1 MSTGLNKINP
11 SGNTSIITYNDV
23 LTRALDTVRIGK
35 FCGKNLQNFNNVFV
49 GDHAGFNSI
58 NVENSIFLGYNAGEN
73 IVNGNKNIII
83 GYNYNDNIS
92 NSINI
97 GDNYTSTNS
106 ASIGNYNYNFG
117 ENNVLIGYNNC
128 NLGNNFLTIG
138 NNITNKASK
147 FLFYNGFKDSNLTN
161 IFYNES
167 YNFFYDDYSNLYTN
181 KFNSKINFNSTN
193 SNISFARKNIL
204 TDYIN
209 DKLKK
214 NCLIIQGICNIL
226 YNNTQ
231 IINNTTYISLESN
244 EIYNLTNSSST
255 VTIPNSIVKRVSRPS
270 LTNAKKIIFNNDEYI
285 LNENEY
291 KIKYEITTE
300 PLYGVFLNNI
310 VENLE
315 FDLNNLIYSENS
327 TVFNDTDIFG
337 ATPYL
342 IINDNEFI
350 KGYETIYGFKRTYVN
365 LPNLQANPKEIILYS
380 KDILFKSNNIY
391 IDVIAF
397 DFVYLQ
403 NYIINNLDNIDI
415 SEYSKVIVSFFEKPS
430 SGFISDINNN
440 PIAAISLN
448 NLNNVIYQN
457 YKNNLNIDAF
467 NVNFSYGYYYANKI
481 DNNLT
486 ININI
491 INSNNIVFKDVYLF
505 DTDNVENNI
514 IYSEYPTYVIDY
526 SVNPTSMIK
535 IEDYFNYFRTI
546 FATFKNNNPELN
558 NLLQK
563 YKLVTTANNRLLY
576 DNQNFYD
583 WFGNI
588 NVNIYNN
595 NYSCINEIKIL
606 NKELYNYQ
614 FLRINIDSNILNEKT
629 KISFDVMPNVI
640 FNTNIVNNIYNF
652 NLSFYNNEILKKTF
666 NYKNT
671 DDNKLNFNIYTNII
685 NIIEPAEIY
694 KNINNI
700 RLEYYIDSNIINNLP
715 NFINYITELYFKNIL
730 ISNEFYNDDDFSV
743 SIGKNINIEG
753 NNNIGIGSNIFIIG
767 QNSVIIGN
775 DGSKNPINESIIIG
789 KNNLKNNYANNCIVI
804 GNNNT
809 SIINNKQIII
819 GNNIDNNFLFN
830 IDNTICR
837 NEKAIYLGL
846 DGTPVA
852 IGYNSN
858 EIPDVSDNN
867 SLYIKNGINIPN
879 ISLKNKNNFTITLKA
894 SELLNK
900 NIIYTIP
907 KIPENFSK
915 VMLTTNSNGYMAWDE
930 TDTLN
935 TATNINVTN
944 IICNNID
951 IKGVISGDGHEL
963 SNVNIS
969 DKTTDDLSEGKNN
982 LYFTNERGSNAF
994 FNSIKL
1000 INTDNIKEGNS
1011 NLYFTYERDVAAFFV
1026 NISNITCDNIKEG
1039 SNNLYYNENLLSNTL
1054 KNLFSNYTTNNL
1066 TEGYSNLYFTNERFI
1081 NKFNENIIT
1090 KTTDYFTE
1098 GNSNLFFTEDKAINK
1113 LNTFITL
1120 ISSDNIKEG
1129 NSNQYFNINK
1139 IQSNVDNFLKFKTS
1153 DDLIEGKSNI
1163 YYNEISISNIVENI
1177 IKIKTT
1183 DNILEGNSNLYFTTK
1198 RFNELLQTKTTDNV
1212 IEGKSNL
1219 YFSQNKLISFL
1230 SNINSDFIKE
1240 GNINLYYKDI
1250 YASNYFYKNLSN
1262 FNTDNLIEGKTNKFI
1277 INNTYNNNLDVKG
1290 NLNANNIF
1298 INNCNILDIYSNSI
1312 LNAESN
1318 YVKSYT
1324 KYTTTD
1330 SVIINNSNQ
1339 ALNMILN
1346 ISPNNNLLIN
1356 SVGPPIIVVGSNV
1369 GFNNYTPKYNID
1381 VNGVTNSTYFKGDG
1395 SMIRNINLDYILQG
1409 LSNKFIEN
1417 NIYKNSLSIDGNIM
1431 YNESTINGDIIP
1443 FRDNIFNIGTA
1454 NSYLKN
1460 IYSRKITFN
1469 NTCIFENDS
1478 NICFSNIFN
1487 SLFCGIKVNN
1497 VKLIDNFNSSCII
1510 ELSNNKLNFN
1520 VNGINNPS
1528 NLINYDLLYN
1538 LPIYN
1543 YTLNDIGTTK
1553 NVFFNNLDI
1562 SCNLTINNTNLF
1574 NIFFTSNVLSQ
1585 QLFINS
1591 NSIKNILTPFITSNI
1606 LNNQQFINSN
1616 SIKDILTPYLSSNI
1630 LSQQQFINS
1639 NSITNLL
1646 IPFIS
1651 SNILSQQQFI
1661 NSNSISNVLIP
1672 YISSNILSNQKFINS
1687 NSINYILTP
1696 YLTSNILSQQ
1706 QIINSNTITNI
1717 LIPYLSSNVLS
1728 QQQFINSNSITNIL
1742 LPFITSNILNN
1753 QLFINS
1759 NNFYNI
1765 GLNSGFVSS
1774 NSILHILQGNFNSTA
1789 NNTDLISSNIL
1800 SQQQF
1805 INSNTIKNVLTP
1817 FITSNIL
1824 NQQGYINSNNISYL
1838 INPYFTPYFSSNAII
1853 QQGFISS
1860 NNINTILN
1868 NNFSTTLLSYVTLS
1882 YLTQQRIVSSNVLSS
1897 VLIPYISSNSLISQ
1911 NYINSNSIGNIL
1923 IPYISSNILNNQNF
1937 ITSNSISH
1945 ILSGNFGNST
1955 SYTNNVFGLNT
1966 ALIDFDSYTSKEVFS
1981 ISSSNYTD
1989 THTFT
1994 YTKHFGDSELLI
2006 QVDFPY
2012 LISGFGT
2019 DTFSSRLKI
2028 SSSSFNSS
2036 IEYSQEHIQ
2045 VFIGYAAGG
2054 GTRSTTLSP
2063 INHKT
2068 NMEGQQITIT
2078 LQLRQ
2083 FDSDTDDVIQTN
2095 SCLFVITEKKPS
2107 AKLLFSVYALES
2119 DIPKLTSNIYISS
2132 NQITNILTPYFT
2144 SNILSNQK
2152 FINSNSINNILSSY
2166 ISSNN
2171 LISQQYIS
2179 SNEVRGII
2187 TNNIIGY
2194 NSTLVDFNTFNSYTT
2209 YTVSSETYT
2218 NTHTCTYT
2226 KFFSDSE
2233 LLIQADFPY
2242 TISGAGT
2249 DIFSSRIEIKSNIR
2263 GVANEYSQEHIQSF
2277 IGYAA
2282 GGGTRSTT
2290 LSPLNYK
2297 TSMEGTNITI
2307 TIQLRQLDSDDSII
2321 TNSCLFI
2328 ITEKKPS
2335 SKLIFSS
2342 YLNETDIPR
2351 LTSNT
2356 YISSNQ
2362 LTNILS
2368 SYQTDFYGKW
2378 NKLNNNVFYNDGNVG
2393 IGQNMTNPIEKLHV
2407 LGNIAASGNIISSYS
2422 DMRLKSITSNI
2433 INATDL
2439 IDKLQGFKYKNND
2452 LAKSLG
2458 FSSDD
2463 EYIGISAQSVKEILP
2478 EIVSLAPFDV
2488 EKDDNG
2494 LYISKSGENYLTVQY
2509 DKLIP
2514 VLIEAIKEL
2523 KKENKKL
2530 NDRIDFIEKNLF

>member
-23 LTRALDTVRIGK
+23 QTRALDSVRIGK

-49 GDHAGFNSI
+49 GDHAGFNSV
-58 NVENSIFLGYNAGEN
+58 NVENSIFVGYNAGEN

-106 ASIGNYNYNFG
+106 ASIGNNNYNFG
-117 ENNVLIGYNNC
+117 ESNILIGYNNC
-128 NLGNNFLTIG
+128 NFGNNFLTIG
-138 NNITNKASK
+138 NNINNKASK
-147 FLFYNGFKDSNLTN
+147 IFFHNGFKDNNLTN
-161 IFYNES
+161 IFFNES
-167 YNFFYDDYSNLYTN
+167 YNFFYDGYSNLYTN
-181 KFNSKINFNSTN
+181 KLNSQINFNTID
-193 SNISFARKNIL
+193 SNINFARKNIL

-231 IINNTTYISLESN
+231 TINNTSNITLQPN
-244 EIYNLTNSSST
+244 EIYNLTNSNSS
-255 VTIPNSIVKRVSRPS
+255 VIIPNSIVKRVARPS
-270 LTNAKKIIFNNDEYI
+270 LTNTKKIIFNNDEYI

-291 KIKYEITTE
+291 KIKYEITTQ

-327 TVFNDTDIFG
+327 TVFNDTDTFG

-365 LPNLQANPKEIILYS
+365 LPNLIPNPKEIILYS
-380 KDILFKSNNIY
+380 KNILFKSNNIY

-397 DFVYLQ
+397 DFIYLQ
-403 NYIINNLDNIDI
+403 NYIINNLDNIDTT
-415 SEYSKVIVSFFEKPS
+415 EYSKVFISFFETPS
-430 SGFISDINNN
+430 SGFISYTNNN
-440 PIAAISLN
+440 PIATVSLN

-457 YKNNLNIDAF
+457 YKNDLNTDTF
-467 NVNFSYGYYYANKI
+467 NVNFSYGLYYANKK

-505 DTDNVENNI
+505 DDINNVETNI
-514 IYSEYPTYVIDY
+514 IYSKYPTYVIDY
-526 SVNPTSMIK
+526 TVSSSMIK
-535 IEDYFNYFRTI
+535 IEDYFNYFKI
-546 FATFKNNNPELN
+546 KKNKNPEI
-558 NLLQK
+558 NLLS

-576 DNQNFYD
+576 DNQNFYH
-583 WFGNI
+583 WFGSI
-588 NVNIYNN
+588 NVNFYNN
-595 NYSCINEIKIL
+595 NYSCINEIKIS
-606 NKELYNYQ
+606 NKESYNYQ
-614 FLRINIDSNILNEKT
+614 FLRYNIDSNIFNKKT
-629 KISFDVMPNVI
+629 KISFDVMPYVV
-640 FNTNIVNNIYNF
+640 FNTNIVDNIYNF
-652 NLSFYNNEILKKTF
+652 NLSFYNDEILQKSF

-671 DDNKLNFNIYTNII
+671 DENKLNYNIYNDII
-685 NIIEPAEIY
+685 NIIEPSEIY

-700 RLEYYIDSNIINNLP
+700 RLEYYIDSNIINNSP
-715 NFINYITELYFKNIL
+715 NFINYITELYFKNII
-730 ISNEFYNDDDFSV
+730 ISNDLNNNDNFSV

-753 NNNIGIGSNIFIIG
+753 NNNIGIGSNIFIVG

-804 GNNNT
+804 GNNNN
-809 SIINNKQIII
+809 SIINTKQIIV
-819 GNNIDNNFLFN
+819 GNNINNNFLFN

-858 EIPDVSDNN
+858 EIPDISDNN

-894 SELLNK
+894 DETLNK

-907 KIPENFSK
+907 KIPEKFSK
-915 VMLTTNSNGYMAWDE
+915 LMLTTNSNGYMAWDE

-969 DKTTDDLSEGKNN
+969 DKTTDDLVEGKNN
-982 LYFTNERGSNAF
+982 LYFTNERASNAF
-994 FNSIKL
+994 FNSINL
-1000 INTDNIKEGNS
+1000 VNTDNIKEGNS
-1011 NLYFTYERDVAAFFV
+1011 NLFFTYERDATAFFV
-1026 NISNITCDNIKEG
+1026 NLSNITCDYIKEG

-1054 KNLFSNYTTNNL
+1054 KNLFSNYTTTNL

-1081 NKFNENIIT
+1081 NKFNEIIIT

-1098 GNSNLFFTEDKAINK
+1098 GNSNFFFTEDKAINK
-1113 LNTFITL
+1113 LNNFITL

-1139 IQSNVDNFLKFKTS
+1139 LQSNVDNFLKFKTS
-1153 DDLIEGKSNI
+1153 DDIIEGKSNI
-1163 YYNEISISNIVENI
+1163 YYNENSINNIVENI

-1183 DNILEGNSNLYFTTK
+1183 DNIPEGNSNLYFTTK
-1198 RFNELLQTKTTDNV
+1198 KFNELLQTKTTDNV
-1212 IEGKSNL
+1212 IEGKNNL

-1230 SNINSDFIKE
+1230 SNINSDYIKE
-1240 GNINLYYKDI
+1240 GNVNLYYKDI

-1277 INNTYNNNLDVKG
+1277 INNIYNNDLDIKG
-1290 NLNANNIF
+1290 NVNANNIF

-1312 LNAESN
+1312 INAESN

-1324 KYTTTD
+1324 KYTTADT
-1330 SVIINNSNQ
+1330 VIINNSNK
-1339 ALNMILN
+1339 ALNMVLN
-1346 ISPNNNLLIN
+1346 IYPDNNLTIN
-1356 SVGPPIIVVGSNV
+1356 NSGPPIIVVGSNV

-1381 VNGVTNSTYFKGDG
+1381 VNGITNSTYFKGDG
-1395 SMIRNINLDYILQG
+1395 SMIKNINLDYILQG

-1417 NIYKNSLSIDGNIM
+1417 NIYKNSLTIDGNIM
-1431 YNESTINGDIIP
+1431 YNDSTINGDIIP
-1443 FRDNIFNIGTA
+1443 FSDSVFNIGTA

-1460 IYSRKITFN
+1460 IYSKKITFN

-1487 SLFCGIKVNN
+1487 FLFSGIKVNN
-1497 VKLIDNFNSSCII
+1497 IKLLDNSCNSTCII

-1543 YTLNDIGTTK
+1543 YTLNNIGTTK

-1562 SCNLTINNTNLF
+1562 SSNLTINNTNLF
-1574 NIFFTSNVLSQ
+1574 NIFFTSN
-1585 QLFINS
+1585 
-1591 NSIKNILTPFITSNI
+1591 
-1606 LNNQQFINSN
+1606 
-1616 SIKDILTPYLSSNI
+1616 I

-1639 NSITNLL
+1639 NSITKVLTPFITSNILSNQQFINSNSITNVL
-1646 IPFIS
+1646 IPYLN
-1651 SNILSQQQFI
+1651 SNVLSQQQFI
-1661 NSNSISNVLIP
+1661 NSNSIKNVL
-1672 YISSNILSNQKFINS
+1672 L
-1687 NSINYILTP
+1687 P
-1696 YLTSNILSQQ
+1696 YLT
-1706 QIINSNTITNI
+1706 
-1717 LIPYLSSNVLS
+1717 SNVLS
-1728 QQQFINSNSITNIL
+1728 QQQFINSNSITNVLLLYLNSNILTQQQFINSNSIRDVLIPYLNSNVLNQQQFINSNSITNVL
-1742 LPFITSNILNN
+1742 LPYLNSNVLNQQQFINSNSITNVLLPYLTSNILSN

-1765 GLNSGFVSS
+1765 GFNLGFISS
-1774 NSILHILQGNFNSTA
+1774 NSILHILQGNFNSII
-1789 NNTDLISSNIL
+1789 NDSNTDFISSNIL
-1800 SQQQF
+1800 SQQLF
-1805 INSNTIKNVLTP
+1805 INSNSVTNILKP

-1824 NQQGYINSNNISYL
+1824 NQQGFINSNNIGYL
-1838 INPYFTPYFSSNAII
+1838 INPYFTPYFTSNAII

-1868 NNFSTTLLSYVTLS
+1868 NNFSTTLLSYVTLP
-1882 YLTQQRIVSSNVLSS
+1882 YLAQQRIVSSNVLSS
-1897 VLIPYISSNSLISQ
+1897 ILIPYISSNTLISQ
-1911 NYINSNSIGNIL
+1911 NYINSNSIDNIL

-1945 ILSGNFGNST
+1945 ILSGNFGNTT
-1955 SYTNNVFGLNT
+1955 SYTNNVFGVNT
-1966 ALIDFDSYTSKEVFS
+1966 TLIDFDSYTSQNVFFV
-1981 ISSSNYTD
+1981 SSTNYID
-1989 THTFT
+1989 THEYT

-2028 SSSSFNSS
+2028 TSSTFSNG

-2068 NMEGQQITIT
+2068 NMEGQKITIT

-2107 AKLLFSVYALES
+2107 AKLILSTYVLES

-2144 SNILSNQK
+2144 SNILNNQK
-2152 FINSNSINNILSSY
+2152 FINSNSINNILTSY

-2209 YTVSSETYT
+2209 YTVSSANYT

-2226 KFFSDSE
+2226 KFFNDSE

-2249 DIFSSRIEIKSNIR
+2249 DIFSSRIEIKSDLL

-2307 TIQLRQLDSDDSII
+2307 TVQLRQLDSDDSII

-2368 SYQTDFYGKW
+2368 SYQFDLYGKW

-2393 IGQNMTNPIEKLHV
+2393 IGQNMTNPVEKLHV

-2458 FSSDD
+2458 FISND
-2463 EYIGISAQSVKEILP
+2463 EYVGISAQSVKEIMP
-2478 EIVSLAPFDV
+2478 EIVSLAPFDI
-2488 EKDDNG
+2488 EKDKNG

-2509 DKLIP
+2509 DKLVP

-2530 NDRIDFIEKNLF
+2530 NDRIELIEKNLF